1 MKLLPKFALLSFGV
15 AAVPL
20 VIAGLSSARIS
31 RYQLREAIQ
40 EQETL
45 VAANVS
51 NYVSSHLGHLLDI
64 LRVQLRVL
72 VGQPERE
79 DVFESFLHLVYHQSD
94 DFTAV
99 VAVDARN
106 KRPRG
111 SVMQQSPNPHSL
123 LGRHEAARPEDIEK
137 LLQALPTADV
147 LEAGAAVG
155 PVFPAGPDGRPHT
168 ILAVKYERGE
178 DKPPLILAALVSL
191 RRIEEHM
198 ATLAVDERD
207 IFLLDRASRVVAAAT
222 NLALRQRNAAAG
234 SAGAPGRDADRPG
247 PPTQGTFA
255 RKQLPRT
262 LQGTLPDY
270 PQVFSADSGGRRV
283 LGAYAIVPE
292 ILFGVV
298 VERSESHA
306 LSPVRKLG
314 QSTFFW
320 VGVSGL
326 VAALIG
332 AALARS
338 LSARVGALVEGA
350 REIARGNLEPK
361 LTVQSDDELG
371 ELAKG
376 FNAMTTSLDAARMEI
391 LRQTEEIT
399 AWNETLERRVEQ
411 KSFELRETQ
420 DLLLR
425 SRSLAAIG
433 SLGAGVAH
441 EINNP
446 LTGILGL
453 SQLLLTDLP
462 ADHPATPMVK
472 DVEEQAQRIQSI
484 VANLL
489 RLAQR
494 QAGEDWRPLDLSR
507 VLDDALE
514 LCGPKT
520 FRDARIAIDRRV
532 VSPSPPMRGSAPQLQ
547 AAFMHLIQNARGAME
562 GRGGTLTVET
572 SVPEERLL
580 RLRITDTGRGISADN
595 LPRIFDPFFTTK
607 ARRADTGIGLSVVHK
622 IIEDHGGTIRVES
635 EPERGTSFLITF
647 PIDRGTSHLA

>member
-20 VIAGLSSARIS
+20 LIAGLSSARIS
-31 RYQLREAIQ
+31 RHELREAIQ
-40 EQETL
+40 QQETL

-51 NYVSSHLGHLLDI
+51 NHVSSHLGHLLDI

-99 VAVDARN
+99 VAADER
-106 KRPRG
+106 KRPHG
-111 SVMQQSPNPHSL
+111 SVMQQSPNPNGL
-123 LGRHEAARPEDIEK
+123 LGRHEAARPEDVLR
-137 LLQALPTADV
+137 LLEALPVKDV
-147 LEAGAAVG
+147 LTSGAAVG
-155 PVFPAGPDGRPHT
+155 PVFPAGAAGKPHT
-168 ILAVKYERGE
+168 LLAVKYDRGE
-178 DKPPLILAALVSL
+178 DKEPLVLAALVSL

-198 ATLAVDERD
+198 ATLAVEERD
-207 IFLLDRASRVVAAAT
+207 IFLLDRASRVVASAT
-222 NLALRQRNAAAG
+222 GGRRQ
-234 SAGAPGRDADRPG
+234 APF
-247 PPTQGTFA
+247 TT
-255 RKQLPRT
+255 KQLPRT
-262 LQGTLPDY
+262 LQGTLPDR
-270 PQVFSADSGGRRV
+270 PQVFTADADSGNGSRRV
-283 LGAYAIVPE
+283 LGAYALVPE

-298 VERSESHA
+298 VERAERQA
-306 LSPVRKLG
+306 LSPVRKLAL
-314 QSTFFW
+314 STIFW

-338 LSARVGALVEGA
+338 LSGRVGALVEGA
-350 REIARGNLEPK
+350 REIARGNLDTK

-399 AWNETLERRVEQ
+399 AWNETLEKRVEQ
-411 KSFELRETQ
+411 KSVELRETQ

-453 SQLLLTDLP
+453 SQLLLADLP
-462 ADHPATPMVK
+462 AAHPATPLVK
-472 DVEEQAQRIQSI
+472 DMEEQAQRIQSI

-494 QAGEDWRPLDLSR
+494 QAGEDWRPVDLAR
-507 VLDDALE
+507 IIDDALE
-514 LCGPKT
+514 LCGPKM
-520 FRDARIAIDRRV
+520 FRDANVSIERKV
-532 VSPSPPMRGSAPQLQ
+532 VSPSPPIRGSAPQLQ
-547 AAFMHLIQNARGAME
+547 AALMHLIQNARGAME

-580 RLRITDTGRGISADN
+580 RLRISDTGRGISSDH

-622 IIEDHGGTIRVES
+622 IIEDHGGNVRVES
-635 EPERGTSFLITF
+635 EPGQGTTFFITF
-647 PIDRGTSHLA
+647 PIDRGASHLA

>member
-20 VIAGLSSARIS
+20 VIAGLSAARIS
-31 RYQLREAIQ
+31 RHELREAIQ

-99 VAVDARN
+99 VAVDGR
-106 KRPRG
+106 KRPLG

-123 LGRHEAARPEDIEK
+123 LGKHEAARPEDIQK
-137 LLQALPTADV
+137 LLEALPAGDV
-147 LEAGAAVG
+147 LDAGAAVG
-155 PVFPAGPDGRPHT
+155 PVFAAGLDGRPHT

-222 NLALRQRNAAAG
+222 NLALRQRHAAAAG
-234 SAGAPGRDADRPG
+234 KAAGPGRDADRPP

-262 LQGTLPDY
+262 MQGTLPDR

-283 LGAYAIVPE
+283 LGAYAVVPE
-292 ILFGVV
+292 IFFGVV
-298 VERSESHA
+298 VERSESQA

-314 QSTFFW
+314 LSTFYW

-399 AWNETLERRVEQ
+399 AWNETLEKRVEQ
-411 KSFELRETQ
+411 KSLELRETQ

-494 QAGEDWRPLDLSR
+494 QAGEDWRSLDLSR
-507 VLDDALE
+507 ILDDALE